1 MIMDI
6 LKVTNKIVLGYLD
19 EYFKPFVKVW
29 FGKKQVIE
37 EKSNNSNWDGVTFH
51 DYDEYNRVR
60 QVKNEKVE
68 NNRDPLSTR
77 SQQNEEEKIEK
88 LKVENIHW
96 PYSETP

>member
-1 MIMDI
+1 MIMDV

-51 DYDEYNRVR
+51 DYDEYKRVR
-60 QVKNEKVE
+60 QVNSTKVE
-68 NNRDPLSTR
+68 SVGDT
-77 SQQNEEEKIEK
+77 QQNEEEKIEK

>member
-6 LKVTNKIVLGYLD
+6 LKTTNKIVLGYLD

-51 DYDEYNRVR
+51 DYDEYKRVR
-60 QVKNEKVE
+60 QVNSTKVE
-68 NNRDPLSTR
+68 SVGDT
-77 SQQNEEEKIEK
+77 QQNEEEKIEK

>member
-6 LKVTNKIVLGYLD
+6 LKTTNKIVLGYLD

-51 DYDEYNRVR
+51 DYDEYRRTR
-60 QVKNEKVE
+60 QVE

>member
-1 MIMDI
+1 MIMDV

-37 EKSNNSNWDGVTFH
+37 EKSNNGNWDGVTFH
-51 DYDEYNRVR
+51 DYDEYKRVR
-60 QVKNEKVE
+60 QVEKVE
-68 NNRDPLSTR
+68 STKVE
-77 SQQNEEEKIEK
+77 SLTQQNEEEKIEK

>member
-1 MIMDI
+1 MIMDV
-6 LKVTNKIVLGYLD
+6 LKTTNKIVLGYLD

-51 DYDEYNRVR
+51 DYDEYKRVR
-60 QVKNEKVE
+60 QVEKVE
-68 NNRDPLSTR
+68 STKVE
-77 SQQNEEEKIEK
+77 SLTQQEEEQEREKI
-88 LKVENIHW
+88 KVENIHW

>member
-1 MIMDI
+1 MIMDV
-6 LKVTNKIVLGYLD
+6 LKTTNKIVLGYLD

-51 DYDEYNRVR
+51 DYDEYKRVR
-60 QVKNEKVE
+60 QVKGTEVE
-68 NNRDPLSTR
+68 SIGDT
-77 SQQNEEEKIEK
+77 QQNEEEKIEK

>member
-6 LKVTNKIVLGYLD
+6 LKTTNKIVLGYLD

-37 EKSNNSNWDGVTFH
+37 EKSNNGNWDGVTFH
-51 DYDEYNRVR
+51 DYDEYKRVR
-60 QVKNEKVE
+60 QVNSTKVE
-68 NNRDPLSTR
+68 SVGDT
-77 SQQNEEEKIEK
+77 QQNEEEKIEK

>member
-1 MIMDI
+1 MIMDV

-51 DYDEYNRVR
+51 DYDEYKRVR
-60 QVKNEKVE
+60 QVEKVE
-68 NNRDPLSTR
+68 SLT
-77 SQQNEEEKIEK
+77 QQNEEEKIEK

>member
-1 MIMDI
+1 MIMDV
-6 LKVTNKIVLGYLD
+6 LKTTNKIVLGYLD

-51 DYDEYNRVR
+51 DYDEYKRVR
-60 QVKNEKVE
+60 QVNSTKVE
-68 NNRDPLSTR
+68 SVGDT
-77 SQQNEEEKIEK
+77 QQNEEEKIEK